1 MFTTMHGYKGSGQ
14 STNSWVPSGW
24 ILKTSLS
31 GLCLCKKVS
40 PLTNDSSSPC
50 CQYSSSN
57 KDQQKLC
64 LFKRYKKAGI
74 QKREWYIIY
83 TDIWEILRFQISKNK
98 NKLRRRSNRL
108 TMTYSPRV
116 HLFKGHNFHR
126 QRIHEELRQSMR
138 ATPSSDDAA
147 AGGDAGLWGGI
158 LLKAFQ
164 HHLLTVLHG
173 KQLEHI

>member
-1 MFTTMHGYKGSGQ
+1 MTPRHNAVSTAQATKTNRNYVYPKG
-14 STNSWVPSGW
+14 T
-24 ILKTSLS
+24 
-31 GLCLCKKVS
+31 
-40 PLTNDSSSPC
+40 
-50 CQYSSSN
+50 
-57 KDQQKLC
+57 
-64 LFKRYKKAGI
+64 KRQASK
-74 QKREWYIIY
+74 KRERYIIY

-164 HHLLTVLHG
+164 HHLLTG
-173 KQLEHI
+173 DSMENSWNYR